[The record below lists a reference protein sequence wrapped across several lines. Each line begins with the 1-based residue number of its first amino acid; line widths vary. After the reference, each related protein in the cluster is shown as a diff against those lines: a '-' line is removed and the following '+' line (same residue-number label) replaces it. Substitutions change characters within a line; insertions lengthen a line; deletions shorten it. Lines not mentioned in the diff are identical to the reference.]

1 MATKTFDSLGLIA
14 EDVAVTT
21 TATCTGANING
32 LSVGD
37 ASYVCRVDTG
47 AVTGTV
53 DASNYY
59 TITLKA
65 SDAVGG
71 TYVQV
76 GNTVT
81 LPATAAS
88 FEIGFT
94 SAQLNGLVSGADYFA
109 ITCTKVGTTATAA
122 SYTAQISRV

>member
-1 MATKTFDSLGLIA
+1 MANRILDTLTLIA
-14 EDVAVTT
+14 NDEAVTT
-21 TATCTGANING
+21 TATCTGVNING
-32 LSVGD
+32 LAVGEQ
-37 ASYVCRVDTG
+37 SYVCQIETG

-59 TITLKA
+59 TVALKA
-65 SDAVGG
+65 SDALGG

-76 GNTVT
+76 GNTIT

-94 SAQLNGLVSGADYFA
+94 SKQLNGLVSGADYFA
-109 ITCTKVGTTATAA
+109 VTCTKVGTTATAA
-122 SYTAQISRV
+122 SYTAYISKA